1 MERETVKEEKVFEI
15 SMLLDFYGEILTETQ
30 REALDLFYND
40 DLSLGEI
47 ADQTGITRQ
56 GVRDRIVKG
65 EKILTDLEA
74 KLGLVARFL
83 NTRREIEGI
92 VSSLTELRKKTGADV
107 TPIIEKAKALL

>member
-1 MERETVKEEKVFEI
+1 MERGTKDEKVFEL
-15 SMLLDFYGEILTETQ
+15 SMLLDFYGEILSESQ
-30 REALDLFYND
+30 RETLDLFYND

-83 NTRREIEGI
+83 DTRREIEGI
-92 VSSLTELRKKTGADV
+92 VSSLTELRETTGADV
-107 TPIIEKAKALL
+107 TAIIEKAKALL